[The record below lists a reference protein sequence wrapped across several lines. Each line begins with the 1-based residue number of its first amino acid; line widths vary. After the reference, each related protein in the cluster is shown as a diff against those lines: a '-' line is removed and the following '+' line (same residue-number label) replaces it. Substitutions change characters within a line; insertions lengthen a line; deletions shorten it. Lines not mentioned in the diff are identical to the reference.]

1 MNTKNKGLGRGLSSL
16 LQSGEE
22 IDAAIEASIANRSAE
37 IFCEIS
43 IQQIVT
49 NPFQPR
55 TSFEET
61 SLKELSESITK
72 QGIIQPITVRKIE
85 KDKFQLISGERRF
98 RASQLAG
105 LEKIPAYIRLADD
118 VQMLELA
125 LVENI
130 QRENLNPIEIAI
142 TFQRLI
148 DECSLTQEQL
158 SERVGKNRSTVTNFI
173 RLLKLPAE
181 IQIAVRDGGISMGHA
196 RALITVDST
205 DKQIKLLHTILQK
218 SLSVR
223 QVEEL
228 VKSSNKPQPAA
239 SKTKHNIL
247 PEKIEKARSNISSK
261 IISPIIIKRNLKGKG
276 QIAIPFKSDAELERI
291 INILAQ

>member
-1 MNTKNKGLGRGLSSL
+1 MNTKNKGLGRGLSAL
-16 LQSGEE
+16 LQSG
-22 IDAAIEASIANRSAE
+22 AQIEANEVKSLHLPDE
-37 IFCEIS
+37 IIGEILLK
-43 IQQIVT
+43 QIEV

-55 TSFEET
+55 TDFDEAT
-61 SLKELSESITK
+61 LKELSESIAK
-72 QGIIQPITVRKIE
+72 QGIIQPITVRKI
-85 KDKFQLISGERRF
+85 KNGKYQLISGERRF
-98 RASQLAG
+98 RASQMAG
-105 LEKIPAYIRLADD
+105 LEKIPAYVRLADD
-118 VQMLELA
+118 TQMLEMA

-158 SERVGKNRSTVTNFI
+158 SDRLGKNRSTVTNFI

-181 IQIAVRDGGISMGHA
+181 IQIAVRDGNISMGHA
-196 RALITVDST
+196 RALITVDSI
-205 DKQIKLLHTILQK
+205 DKQIKLLGTILEK

-228 VKSSNKPQPAA
+228 VKNATI
-239 SKTKHNIL
+239 SKTPPKVKHSIL
-247 PEKIEKARSNISSK
+247 PEKIEKARSLISSK
-261 IISPIIIKRNLKGKG
+261 IINPIVIKRSKKGKG
-276 QIAIPFKSDAELERI
+276 QIAIPFASDAELERI

>member
-1 MNTKNKGLGRGLSSL
+1 MNTKNKGLGRGLSAL
-16 LQSGEE
+16 LQSGAQM
-22 IDAAIEASIANRSAE
+22 DAEEASSLHLPAE
-37 IFCEIS
+37 IICEIS
-43 IQQIVT
+43 IHQIEV

-55 TSFEET
+55 TTFEEG
-61 SLKELSESITK
+61 SLIELSESIKK

-85 KDKFQLISGERRF
+85 NGSYQLISGERRF

-105 LEKIPAYIRLADD
+105 LKKIPAYVRLVEDK
-118 VQMLELA
+118 QMLELA

-148 DECSLTQEQL
+148 DEFSLTQEQL
-158 SERVGKNRSTVTNFI
+158 SERLSKNRSTVTNFI

-181 IQIAVRDGGISMGHA
+181 IQVAVRDGNISMGHA
-196 RALITVDST
+196 RALITIDSVE
-205 DKQIKLLHTILQK
+205 KQLKLLGLILEK

-223 QVEEL
+223 QVEDL
-228 VKSSNKPQPAA
+228 VKSSAKPKA
-239 SKTKHNIL
+239 SLKTKHNIL
-247 PEKIEKARSNISSK
+247 PEKIEKARTHISSR
-261 IISPIIIKRNLKGKG
+261 IVNPIIIKRSKKGKG
-276 QIAIPFKSDAELERI
+276 QISIPFASDAELERI